1 MISKKIFIELA
12 NLWLNQ
18 GCKRRK
24 YQLSKILDVS
34 SQYISRSF
42 SSDVGSVSFK
52 HIDKLM
58 EITDHAV
65 IMYPGGYFKI
75 VDLKSKEQVLK
86 IGVKNEL

>member
-1 MISKKIFIELA
+1 MISKKIFIALVEV
-12 NLWLNQ
+12 WFDQ
-18 GCKRRK
+18 GDKRRK
-24 YQLSKILDVS
+24 CQLSKILDVS

-42 SSDVGSVSFK
+42 SSDVGSVSSK

-75 VDLKSKEQVLK
+75 LDLKSKEQILK
-86 IGVKNEL
+86 GENND